1 MNWSLNKKFLSLFIT
16 FILVSLLG
24 GLFVIN
30 TINQQKADGVV
41 INLAGKQRMLS
52 QKMTKEALAVSNG
65 TQDSKTLKKTEVLF
79 DKTLKG
85 LASGDS
91 DLGLPPTTSKTILG
105 QLRKVEEI
113 WKLFKKNLDLVIEHS
128 ETLNTSL
135 KFVGDNNIPLL
146 VESNKA
152 VGLMQ
157 AASLPANVINL
168 AGKQRMLS
176 QKMSKE
182 LMLLSQGRAKE
193 ETVKKTIA
201 LFDKTYKGLLNGD
214 EDLGLDPVSDGAVI
228 DQLKKVGVLWQSF
241 MKNMNVVIEDTRS
254 VNVAIAYLQANNISL
269 LKNMNAAVKMY
280 ERETLA
286 KVDRLIITQ
295 IALVALIIVTVILGW
310 LFIVRP
316 LIQNLSRTISELSD
330 GSAQVSDAAGQISQS
345 SQSLAEGSTEQAASL
360 EETSSALEQISSQ
373 TRQNA
378 DNSSAANNLMD
389 QSKAAV
395 DEGSNSMTEVV
406 SSMDSIK
413 GSSDEVGKI
422 IKVIEEI
429 AFQTNLLALNA
440 AVEAARAG
448 EHGKGF
454 AVVAEEVRNLAQRS
468 AAAAKDTASL
478 IDASIS
484 KATQGSDVV
493 QKASQA
499 LTNIAEI
506 VNKAGALVGDI
517 TLASNQQAEGVG
529 QVTTA
534 VSQMDSVTQRNAA
547 VAEESASASEELSA
561 QAGTLNEI
569 VIGLTSLIHGAGGAG
584 GYRVQGL
591 IEAPGAKNIS

>member
-1 MNWSLNKKFLSLFIT
+1 MNWSLNKKFLSLFFI

-30 TINQQKADGVV
+30 TINQQKADGMM

-65 TQDSKTLKKTEVLF
+65 TQDPNVLKKTEALF

-91 DLGLPPTTSKTILG
+91 DLGLPPTTSKKILG
-105 QLRKVEEI
+105 QLHKVGGI
-113 WKLFKKNLDLVIEHS
+113 WKTFKANLDLVIEHAQ
-128 ETLNTSL
+128 TLNNSL
-135 KFVGDNNIPLL
+135 KYIGDNNIALL
-146 VESNKA
+146 KESNKA

-157 AASLPANVINL
+157 SASLPANVINL

-182 LMLLSQGRAKE
+182 LMLLAQGRGNE
-193 ETVKKTIA
+193 EEVKQTIS
-201 LFDKTYKGLLNGD
+201 LFDKTYNGLLNGD
-214 EDLGLDPVSDGAVI
+214 ADLGLDPVSDPAVI
-228 DQLKKVGVLWQSF
+228 DQLQKVGVMWQSF
-241 MKNMNVVIEDTRS
+241 KKNMNIVIEDTRA

-269 LKNMNAAVKMY
+269 LKNMNMAVKMY
-280 ERETLA
+280 EQETLS

-295 IALVALIIVTVILGW
+295 IALVALIVVTVLLGW
-310 LFIVRP
+310 FLIVRP
-316 LIQNLSRTISELSD
+316 MIQNLSRTIQNLSD
-330 GSAQVSDAAGQISQS
+330 GSGQVSDAAGQISQS

-378 DNSSAANNLMD
+378 DNSGAANSLMD
-389 QSKAAV
+389 ESKEAV
-395 DEGSNSMTEVV
+395 NEGSNAMTEVV
-406 SSMDSIK
+406 SSMESIK
-413 GSSDEVGKI
+413 GSSDEVSKI

-468 AAAAKDTASL
+468 ASAAKDTASL

-484 KATQGSDVV
+484 KATHGSDVV

-499 LTNIAEI
+499 LTKIAEI
-506 VNKAGALVGDI
+506 VGKAGSLVGDI

-561 QAGTLNEI
+561 QAGALNEI
-569 VIGLTSLIHGAGGAG
+569 VINLTNLIHGANGGG
-584 GYRVQGL
+584 GHKIQGL
-591 IEAPGAKNIS
+591 LEAPGATKGR